1 MKKNLTY
8 CLPLIALL
16 WGTSACKENF
26 LDRPP
31 LDVLSTE
38 GNLAS
43 TNELRLYMNQFY
55 QSLPSHPNALNDFY
69 DTDSDNMLAT
79 NINSRIDGK
88 LAVSNATPLNE
99 YRDIRG
105 VNYFLANYK
114 NASGD
119 QAAIDQYVGEAYFFR
134 AWFYFELV
142 KKYGDVTFVNRV
154 LPLDQE
160 VMQVPRDPRTLV
172 VDSILADLDR
182 AATLLPVQ
190 ANSSSLRVHRDAALT
205 FKSRVA
211 LNEGT
216 WQKYHRAKNDA
227 FFTKSITDEKIN
239 NYLTQ
244 AKTAAQ
250 SVMDG
255 GRWAISTTGDPLTAY
270 GNLFFERDLST
281 NREVMLWRKYNV
293 GENVGHGLSR
303 YLSTAGSD
311 MGVALSLVD
320 DYLTRDGKPFV
331 GTRREEAQK
340 VYGQELLPGLR
351 DPRLSQTVAISGKPL
366 SPTSTML
373 PFPPINLT
381 GFPRSTTGYPV
392 YKYLE
397 YDDVPATTDGNF
409 SSVPVILFRYAEVLL
424 NYAEA
429 VAELDGDP
437 NQVKAALKSLRDR
450 VGMPAVD
457 FDREYNTNP
466 GYPFSQL
473 SKVLQSVRRERR
485 VELALEGSRL
495 ADVFRWAAADLLLVG
510 KRPLGTLFVGSNLA
524 NENSPTG
531 FYKSA
536 LLYYDTAPQGKTINF
551 YLTGSPGDPRRY
563 IDPYKMTLP
572 NGYRFNPGR
581 DYLLPIQD
589 RLIQLT
595 GGQWTQNPGW

>member
-1 MKKNLTY
+1 MKTNLTH
-8 CLPLIALL
+8 CLLLATLL
-16 WGTSACKENF
+16 WGASACKENF

-55 QSLPSHPNALNDFY
+55 QELPSHPNALNNFY

-79 NINSRIDGK
+79 NIDTRIDGK
-88 LAVSNATPLNE
+88 LSVSNATPLNE

-114 NASGD
+114 NAKGD
-119 QAAIDQYVGEAYFFR
+119 QASIDQYVGEAYFFR

-142 KKYGDVTFVNRV
+142 QKYGDVTFVNRV

-182 AATLLPVQ
+182 SARLLPVQ
-190 ANSSSLRVHRDAALT
+190 SNSSSLRMHRDAALT

-216 WQKYHRAKNDA
+216 WQKYHRAKGDV

-239 NYLTQ
+239 SYLTQ

-250 SVMDG
+250 AVMDG

-270 GNLFFERDLST
+270 TNLFFQRDLSS

-293 GENVGHGLSR
+293 SENVGHGLSK
-303 YLSTAGSD
+303 YLATAGSD

-331 GTRREEAQK
+331 GAPREEAQK
-340 VYGQELLPGLR
+340 IYGKELLPVLR
-351 DPRLSQTVAISGKPL
+351 DPRLSQTVAITGKPL
-366 SPTSTML
+366 SPGSTVP

-381 GFPRSTTGYPV
+381 GFPRSTTGFPV

-397 YDDVPATTDGNF
+397 YDDGPATTDGNF

-429 VAELDGDP
+429 VAELNGD
-437 NQVKAALKSLRDR
+437 AALVKSALKPLRDR

-466 GYPFSQL
+466 DYPFSKL
-473 SKVLQSVRRERR
+473 DKVLQSVRRERR
-485 VELALEGSRL
+485 VEMALEGSRL
-495 ADVFRWAAADLLLVG
+495 SDIFRWAAADLLLVG
-510 KRPLGTLFVGSNLA
+510 KRPLGALFVGSNLA
-524 NENSPTG
+524 NENSATG
-531 FYKSA
+531 FYKGA
-536 LLYYDTAPQGKTINF
+536 LLYYDTAPQGKTVNF
-551 YLTGSPGDPRRY
+551 YLTGNPGDPRRY
-563 IDPYKMTLP
+563 IDPYKQTLP
-572 NGYRFNPGR
+572 NGYRFNPAR

-595 GGQWTQNPGW
+595 GGKWMQNPGW